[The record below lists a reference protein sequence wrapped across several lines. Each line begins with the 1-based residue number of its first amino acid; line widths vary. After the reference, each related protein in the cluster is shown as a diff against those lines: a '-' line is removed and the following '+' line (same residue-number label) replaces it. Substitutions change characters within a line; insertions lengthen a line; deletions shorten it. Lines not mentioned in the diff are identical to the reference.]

1 MLNLL
6 KLCSIFIDDGFHL
19 NIQRRV
25 AQASAFHR
33 HDFLKRPRV
42 KSNTVFCSASK
53 SGTYRIRANKGGP
66 LSIRPPLWQN
76 SDKTT
81 LFFCK
86 SPIFG
91 AFWGKNWENSN
102 IPPLKNSQILVERR
116 PFKSVDMVLTLNL
129 NVPSLPILKKCVEN
143 QLLL

>member
-53 SGTYRIRANKGGP
+53 SGTYRIRANKGP

-102 IPPLKNSQILVERR
+102 IPPLKNPQILVERR